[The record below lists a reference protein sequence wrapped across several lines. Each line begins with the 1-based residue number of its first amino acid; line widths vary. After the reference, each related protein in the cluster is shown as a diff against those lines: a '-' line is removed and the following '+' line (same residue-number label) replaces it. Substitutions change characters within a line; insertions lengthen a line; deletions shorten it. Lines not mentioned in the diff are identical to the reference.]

1 MHRNTIIQLLEN
13 HQPFNPAEASFL
25 SDTISFIKS
34 HKDCFERSLMI
45 GHVTGSAWI
54 LDQTHRYALLTHHLK
69 LDKWFQTGGHCD
81 GDPDVLKV
89 AMKEAEE
96 ETGLSDIKPVSEQV
110 FDVDIHLIP
119 ERKGIP
125 AHFHYDIRF
134 LLEADKNAVLVVPED
149 ESSELKW
156 IKLEEVTHYNNSDS
170 IVRMVEKSLK

>member
-1 MHRNTIIQLLEN
+1 
-13 HQPFNPAEASFL
+13 
-25 SDTISFIKS
+25 
-34 HKDCFERSLMI
+34 
-45 GHVTGSAWI
+45 
-54 LDQTHRYALLTHHLK
+54 
-69 LDKWFQTGGHCD
+69 
-81 GDPDVLKV
+81 
-89 AMKEAEE
+89 MKEAEE
-96 ETGLSDIKPVSEQV
+96 ETGLSDIKPVSEQI